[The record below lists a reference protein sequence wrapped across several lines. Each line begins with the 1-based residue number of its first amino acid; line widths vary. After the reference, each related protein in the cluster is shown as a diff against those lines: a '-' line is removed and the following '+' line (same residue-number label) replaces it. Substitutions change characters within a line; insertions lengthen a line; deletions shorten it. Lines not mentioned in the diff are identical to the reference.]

1 MFKIIIVYF
10 IFSGTIYAQ
19 NFENL
24 NFRDT
29 IVLMIDTNHI
39 MDNLIVK
46 INKNKTNQ
54 TYTLLLSDEK
64 SLQFLT
70 HDNGIFAKENLKIC
84 RKKTQNLKYK
94 MFNLENLIEAG
105 FDNVKHIIVSNK
117 IIIYIVDVKINKKKR
132 VLLKRAYLQHLPK
145 IEM

>member
-1 MFKIIIVYF
+1 MYRIIIVCF
-10 IFSGTIYAQ
+10 IFSGTINAQ

>member
-1 MFKIIIVYF
+1 M
-10 IFSGTIYAQ
+10 
-19 NFENL
+19 
-24 NFRDT
+24 
-29 IVLMIDTNHI
+29 
-39 MDNLIVK
+39 K